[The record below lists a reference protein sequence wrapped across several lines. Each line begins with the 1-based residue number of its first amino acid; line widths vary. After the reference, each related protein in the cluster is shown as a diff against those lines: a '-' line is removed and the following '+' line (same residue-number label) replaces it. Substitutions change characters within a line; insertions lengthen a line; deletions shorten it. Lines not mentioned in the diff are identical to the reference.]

1 MTANATWALAR
12 VRTLLR
18 ALPILVLLT
27 GAATAWAQGT
37 LLRPVDSDLL
47 DGFPIHRLASGDL
60 DHDGRADVVALVQ
73 PVELTAFTR
82 DKIVIQRQL
91 APLSGSGTTSF
102 ATRVALD
109 ARAPQGLALVDL
121 DGDQDLDLAVA
132 QDQAEH
138 ALALW
143 LNTGGIQ
150 GGMPGQFVSAGLQ
163 LAYDLAADVIP
174 VDADA
179 NPTNADDLLL
189 VRGVGRDAVLLRNQQ
204 AQSTVALQEWQLLP
218 HPGAV
223 GALRA
228 DFNDDGRADV
238 LVYGSEC
245 WLWLQRG
252 AGLAP
257 RFQGVLIPQ
266 CAMAGSVFA
275 ATAQILEAPRRIA
288 LAIGGSS
295 ASYWLRQISLSPA
308 GVPQFQ
314 AEALGGGNGGLVRD
328 MQLIDA
334 DNDGDGDLVS
344 AQLGAASVV
353 YRRVGDS
360 FEGVLQQL
368 PPAGSAAVA
377 ALSASGQ
384 PDLWLGSR
392 ADGSGIWRAVTQAPA
407 ASAVGFAP
415 SVAQRPSGFFT
426 EGSIGASLSI
436 TPTAP
441 IDLQATINL
450 LPPGSAVQSWTAL
463 VPAGSGRWQRTR
475 IADPIKGEWL
485 LQLAAVSP
493 PGAAFTVAPTST
505 TAMVVT
511 RDSPVCLLACLL
523 NGECQGWRAG
533 TGTLEPGVFMGTL
546 AEVEQLR
553 QLRDEHLAVTAAGAR
568 YVALYESLQV
578 DLWEATFA
586 DPRFY
591 LRLWALKDAWMP
603 LVDNLVDGDGQMR
616 VNASTQ
622 ELLDEVLA
630 RYAAHGSQRL
640 QQAIDDEISALD
652 LHHLQGHPIADFQQR
667 WEASPLFRNGFD

>member
-1 MTANATWALAR
+1 MGKSVWAVAQAPATLRALQILLLLTTANAWSQST
-12 VRTLLR
+12 
-18 ALPILVLLT
+18 
-27 GAATAWAQGT
+27 Q
-37 LLRPVDSDLL
+37 LRPADSDLL
-47 DGFPIHRLASGDL
+47 DGFPLHRLETGDL
-60 DHDGRADVVALVQ
+60 DQDGRADAVALIQ
-73 PVELTAFTR
+73 PIESTAFTR

-91 APLSGSGTTSF
+91 PPLSGGGATRF
-102 ATRVALD
+102 ATTVVLD
-109 ARAPQGLALVDL
+109 AQAPQGLALVDL
-121 DGDQDLDLAVA
+121 DDDGDLDLAVA

-150 GGMPGQFVSAGLQ
+150 GGTPGRFVSAGLQ
-163 LAYDLAADVIP
+163 FAYDLASEVIP

-179 NPTNADDLLL
+179 DPTNANDLLL
-189 VRGVGRDAVLLRNQQ
+189 IRGMGRDAILLRNQQ

-252 AGLAP
+252 AGLVP
-257 RFQGVLIPQ
+257 RFQGFLIPQ
-266 CAMAGSVFA
+266 CAIAGSVFA
-275 ATAQILEAPRRIA
+275 ATTQILEAPRRIA

-295 ASYWLRQISLSPA
+295 ASHWLRQTALSPA

-314 AEALGGGNGGLVRD
+314 AEALGGGNGGLVRA

-334 DNDGDGDLVS
+334 DNDGDRDLVS

-384 PDLWLGSR
+384 PHLWLGSR

-415 SVAQRPSGFFT
+415 FVSQHPLGYFI
-426 EGSIGASLSI
+426 EGSIGTSLSI
-436 TPTAP
+436 TPAAP
-441 IDLQATINL
+441 IDLQATISL
-450 LPPGSAVQSWTAL
+450 LPPGSAAQSWTAL
-463 VPAGSGRWQRTR
+463 VRAGSGRWQHTR

-505 TAMVVT
+505 TAMVVA
-511 RDSPVCLLACLL
+511 RDPPVCLLACLL
-523 NGECQGWRAG
+523 NGECRSWRAD
-533 TGTLEPGVFMGTL
+533 TGTLEPGVFMGTR

-553 QLRDEHLAVTAAGAR
+553 RLRDERLAATAAGAR
-568 YVALYESLQV
+568 YIALYESLQV

-603 LVDNLVDGDGQMR
+603 LVDNLVDGDGQML
-616 VNASTQ
+616 VSASMQ
-622 ELLDEVLA
+622 EQLDEVLA

-640 QQAIDDEISALD
+640 QQAIDDEIRALD
-652 LHHLQGHPIADFQQR
+652 LRHLQGHPIAHFQQR
-667 WEASPLFRNGFD
+667 WEASPLFGNGFD